1 VELDLAKKLRAIRMK
16 MMKRIYAIIAPSKT
30 ELKSIENENIILRKE
45 NIKLRKALRM
55 AWDQVD
61 KLQPPSIESKR
72 RYE

>member
-1 VELDLAKKLRAIRMK
+1 MELDLAKKLRAIRMK

>member
-61 KLQPPSIESKR
+61 KLQPSSIESKR